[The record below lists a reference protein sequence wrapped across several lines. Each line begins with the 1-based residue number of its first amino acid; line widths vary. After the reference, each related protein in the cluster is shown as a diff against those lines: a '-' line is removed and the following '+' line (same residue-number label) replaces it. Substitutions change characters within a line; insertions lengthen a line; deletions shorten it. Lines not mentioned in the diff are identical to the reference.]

1 MDYMYTPRV
10 CIYIH
15 DSSKDIFYELEN
27 LSEIRD
33 RTILKL
39 FEADNSGRGPSGL
52 GPSGLPPITNADE
65 EAAAVVPL
73 QQQPTVVWERHPKT
87 LLNDVDHKKVH
98 LDNLQRNRHQRIFWA
113 HMFSSAFQ

>member
-1 MDYMYTPRV
+1 MEYMDTPRV
-10 CIYIH
+10 HIYIH

-39 FEADNSGRGPSGL
+39 FEADSSGRGPSGL

-65 EAAAVVPL
+65 EAAAVAM
-73 QQQPTVVWERHPKT
+73 QQQQALTVVWENEIP
-87 LLNDVDHKKVH
+87 
-98 LDNLQRNRHQRIFWA
+98 
-113 HMFSSAFQ
+113 

>member
-1 MDYMYTPRV
+1 MAYMDIPRV
-10 CIYIH
+10 HIYIH

-39 FEADNSGRGPSGL
+39 FEADSSGRGPSGL

-65 EAAAVVPL
+65 EAAAVQAM
-73 QQQPTVVWERHPKT
+73 QQQQQHNVVRGLKGSWEKESERWIERESIAK
-87 LLNDVDHKKVH
+87 
-98 LDNLQRNRHQRIFWA
+98 
-113 HMFSSAFQ
+113 